1 MQDAVLTAYHVMTIL
16 FDSGPQTKVLVSD
29 TGSLWIKNIQF
40 GPPQPGQQPSPPVAP
55 FVDAPE
61 NEADQS

>member
-1 MQDAVLTAYHVMTIL
+1 
-16 FDSGPQTKVLVSD
+16 VLVSD